1 MPQISV
7 ISETSRK
14 VLQQTNTINNIGL
27 TENSLVVLSIAT
39 SDLLSVARSGTT
51 LNISVANSQPITI
64 ANYFNNDGSTQNILA
79 LAPTNSSS
87 IYQAKF
93 SLANGA
99 TSTVSLSSY
108 ASIDSLLKTQLNVS
122 PTTTVDNTVV
132 PTTVSADSVN
142 TSTNTATAKASSTS
156 LLGGVGDLLGGV
168 VGGVGTLV
176 GGLLNGQPIKFTLLA
191 DNGVSNTDGIT
202 NNGTIV
208 VSGLTAT
215 TVWQYSVDSGVT
227 WKVATGSTQ
236 INLPQGS
243 YPAGSVQVKITDA
256 TGEITAQTDQAY
268 TIDMAAPQT
277 PFLSLVSDTGTSRN
291 DLVSSSGVVKVNNI
305 EAGATWQYSLDGG
318 KTWINA
324 TGNTFELAEG
334 YYAFQ
339 KVCARVIDVAGN
351 PSAPGYLGTATIDK
365 TAPLAISVK
374 LSADTG
380 SNGADGI
387 TNDGTMVVGGIETN
401 ATWQYSLN
409 GGTTWLKGTGTT
421 FLVPGG
427 VYDVNQI
434 QVRQTDLAGNVGPN
448 TPYNASLNVVTTLP
462 TAPNAKL
469 ANDTGISATDGI
481 TNDGTV
487 LVSNVPAGST
497 WQYSVD
503 GGKTWI
509 NGTGSS
515 FVTPEGNHVVE
526 VRSVDVAGN
535 NSTPTIVGSIT
546 VDTTKPTA
554 PTVKLENDTGA
565 NPNDGITSDGTVL
578 VSNVPTGSTWSY
590 STDGGKTWNKGSG
603 SSFDLAPGVYPAGQ
617 VLVKATSVAGN
628 DSANADAGALT
639 IVNEPPATPVL
650 TLVSDTGFDANDGIT
665 SNGTINVD
673 TKGSSWSYTLDGG
686 KTWTVG
692 TGTSFVLPEG
702 KYDPASKL
710 VLVKSTNVAGESSPE
725 VALPKAITVDTSA
738 PVAPITTLA
747 ADTGISA
754 TDGITNNGTVNI
766 SGIEPN
772 AFVQYST
779 DNGATWKFANGSS
792 FVLTEGIYAAGQV
805 QVKSTDLA
813 GNASPVTKLGAT
825 TVDQTAPNA
834 ATIKLANDTGS
845 SNTDGISSDGTIA
858 VTGVETGA
866 TWQYSVDNGKTWLTG
881 TGSSFVLAEGNYPA
895 GQVQVRAVD
904 TAGNIAK
911 ASELP
916 QVSITKST
924 SAVATVS
931 LAKDTGTSSTDGITS
946 DGTLNVSGVPTGSSW
961 QYSLDNG
968 KTWVNGSGYSFK
980 LAEGNYPAGQVQVR
994 VVDAAGNLGT
1004 STSAKAIVVDST
1016 APAAATLKL
1025 ATDTGV
1031 SATDGITNNGTIN
1044 VTGLESGAT
1053 WAYSTDGGKTWNVS
1067 TGTSFS
1073 LAEGTYAANQ
1083 IQVKQ
1088 TDTAGNTGAVSS
1100 IPTPI
1105 VVDKTAPASASFSL
1119 VQDTGSNATDG
1130 VTNNG
1135 DIKVAGIE
1143 TGASWQYSIDSGK
1156 TWVAGTGTSFV
1167 LAEGTYTAGQVQVK
1181 VQDAAG
1187 NTSAVTQNAQQL
1199 VIDKTA
1205 PNPATLAL
1213 ANDTGVSNTDGITAD
1228 GTVNVSNVEAGAT
1241 WQYSTDG
1248 GQTWKQGT
1256 NNNFVLANGTYA
1268 DGTVKVRV
1276 TDLAGNTK
1284 DSSLGQIVVSNT
1296 APTGITAKITGISD
1310 DTGNKGDWVTTDH
1323 TLTISGTI
1331 TRALTSNEVV
1341 QISKDGGKT
1350 WINATTTSTTWSAVD
1365 PSNLATGKYNYQV
1378 RIVDLAGNATS
1389 SSTQA
1394 VNVVDLQ
1401 ANNDIANILGYQSL
1415 PSPVAVNQTSGL
1427 FSIAVQGFIIRAD
1440 AATDSNAYTVGKG
1453 DVNNVVISSGSL
1465 GIGIQLSTL
1474 TLMIYK
1480 YNAATGNYE
1489 YYREDPNFGA
1499 SISIIGGISGGSS
1512 NQTLTEGKYIFS
1524 VKQNGLG
1531 AAFYLGGMS
1540 VKGTSQDYGQ
1550 LVTTGNAIND
1560 GNADVHTGS
1569 VSVVKVSSSTG
1580 ASSDVG
1586 QDLNYSTTIQGQ
1598 YGTLKIAA
1606 NGAYVY
1612 ERDYNNSNAI
1622 GKVDTFT
1629 YTIKDQWGNTSD
1641 AKIYMQIGA
1650 DGLVFDPNN
1659 PGDNASANITAVN
1672 DVYTTNNAI
1681 KVSQS
1686 KTVYSATDMDNKI
1699 YSPDSSAD
1707 RGYIDFT
1714 GNAKGQ
1720 TSVTSGFIFKTTDV
1734 NYASITI
1741 DGKSLLTLNYSLNV
1755 SYGSTVQ
1762 LTVEKYVN
1770 GAWTIVSSGYQ
1781 FTSSVSSNNPGVLSV
1796 YNYENTATEYRIVMN
1811 TSGSNSYSTNTA
1823 YFDNYG
1829 MTSSSL
1835 KVGSYSLSSNDV
1847 SGNVTSNDKGGI
1859 YAKVTDVNGTNV
1871 SSSGTTTI
1879 NSTTG
1884 TGKLI
1889 IAADGSY
1896 TYSPGSVKVSDL
1908 GKIDAFNYTI
1918 TAGKSVSS
1926 ALLVFHVTADGVIM
1940 SGGSSGS
1947 YTLNG
1952 TSGND
1957 LFVSRGSNDEFN
1969 LNGGN
1974 DTLIYNLLNKND
1986 ATGGNGKDSVNGFTV
2001 MKSTNWNTDIDF
2013 IDVKSLLSDQA
2024 PTSANIKNFISSVQ
2038 VKNASGGTDTVLL
2051 VDRDGTGTNYN
2062 PTELLTLKNVTTS
2075 VDELLQTKQLLF

>member
-51 LNISVANSQPITI
+51 LSITVANSQPITI

-108 ASIDSLLKTQLNVS
+108 ASIDSLLKTQLSVS

-291 DLVSSSGVVKVNNI
+291 DLVSSSGAVKVNNI

-339 KVCARVIDVAGN
+339 QVCARVIDVAGN

-374 LSADTG
+374 LFADTG

-692 TGTSFVLPEG
+692 TGTAFVLPEG

-792 FVLTEGIYAAGQV
+792 FVLTEGVYAAGQV

-845 SNTDGISSDGTIA
+845 SNIDGISSDGTIA

-895 GQVQVRAVD
+895 GQVQVR
-904 TAGNIAK
+904 
-911 ASELP
+911 
-916 QVSITKST
+916 
-924 SAVATVS
+924 
-931 LAKDTGTSSTDGITS
+931 
-946 DGTLNVSGVPTGSSW
+946 
-961 QYSLDNG
+961 
-968 KTWVNGSGYSFK
+968 
-980 LAEGNYPAGQVQVR
+980 

-1031 SATDGITNNGTIN
+1031 SAIDGITNNGTIN

-1100 IPTPI
+1100 ISTII

-1156 TWVAGTGTSFV
+1156 TWVAGTGTSFT

-1415 PSPVAVNQTSGL
+1415 PSPVAVNQSSGL

-1465 GIGIQLSTL
+1465 GLGIQLSTL

-1598 YGTLKIAA
+1598 YGILKIAA
-1606 NGAYVY
+1606 NGAYIY

-1926 ALLVFHVTADGVIM
+1926 AQLVFHVTADGVIM
-1940 SGGSSGS
+1940 SGGSSGT